1 MFLVIAAVVD
11 KLYISEAIQ
20 IPVITGLIVAT
31 FGMIILSIPLVAYY
45 ARGDNYLEGH
55 IPQRDEPI
63 DLPFHGGRVVE
74 TALNYDPD
82 SKSDLEAIESGD
94 LIPRHDIPLYLTEDK
109 DLSDLFPELDLL
121 GIKEVST
128 IHLRYHLHFK
138 DRFDL
143 STGAIVVRKGVPLYH
158 PHAEEVNMIPVG
170 VDYYDGIANPV
181 FEITTT
187 RKGDYAMLANPNVM
201 DKALSVWVN
210 ILKRKGEEEAPATKA
225 EPPASGPAPESTEV
239 P

>member
-109 DLSDLFPELDLL
+109 IFPIFSPSSTSWGSRRSARSTYD
-121 GIKEVST
+121 ITSISRIVST
-128 IHLRYHLHFK
+128 
-138 DRFDL
+138 
-143 STGAIVVRKGVPLYH
+143 
-158 PHAEEVNMIPVG
+158 
-170 VDYYDGIANPV
+170 
-181 FEITTT
+181 
-187 RKGDYAMLANPNVM
+187 
-201 DKALSVWVN
+201 
-210 ILKRKGEEEAPATKA
+210 
-225 EPPASGPAPESTEV
+225 
-239 P
+239 

>member
-1 MFLVIAAVVD
+1 
-11 KLYISEAIQ
+11 
-20 IPVITGLIVAT
+20 
-31 FGMIILSIPLVAYY
+31 
-45 ARGDNYLEGH
+45 
-55 IPQRDEPI
+55 
-63 DLPFHGGRVVE
+63 
-74 TALNYDPD
+74 
-82 SKSDLEAIESGD
+82 
-94 LIPRHDIPLYLTEDK
+94 
-109 DLSDLFPELDLL
+109 
-121 GIKEVST
+121 
-128 IHLRYHLHFK
+128 
-138 DRFDL
+138 
-143 STGAIVVRKGVPLYH
+143 
-158 PHAEEVNMIPVG
+158 MIPVG